1 MDTRLVSLL
10 LLLLLPGV
18 LSLSVSLDS
27 LTSRQLRAALQTESG
42 LSVYW
47 CKSQVATVLPLSS
60 PLSSPLLSS
69 PLRPDQIINCLTLL
83 VLPPLNL
90 TNHKFY
96 YCDCYGRGGCG
107 GCWVTQLVGKQR
119 NEKDLAGP
127 ARQREFPPLTS
138 HCTARLLSDKRPVVC
153 PDMRRHFV

>member
-1 MDTRLVSLL
+1 MMDTRLASL
-10 LLLLLPGV
+10 LLLLLPGA

-27 LTSRQLRAALQTESG
+27 LTSRHLRAALETESR

-60 PLSSPLLSS
+60 PLPSPPLSS
-69 PLRPDQIINCLTLL
+69 LRPDQIINCLTLL
-83 VLPPLNL
+83 LLPPLNL

-107 GCWVTQLVGKQR
+107 ECWVTQLVGKQR

-127 ARQREFPPLTS
+127 ARRREFPPLTS

>member
-1 MDTRLVSLL
+1 MDTRLASL

-27 LTSRQLRAALQTESG
+27 LTSRQLRVALETESG

-47 CKSQVATVLPLSS
+47 CKSQVATVLPLSLLLPS
-60 PLSSPLLSS
+60 PPLSS
-69 PLRPDQIINCLTLL
+69 LRPDQIINCLTLL

-96 YCDCYGRGGCG
+96 YCDCYGRGGR
-107 GCWVTQLVGKQR
+107 GCVWVTQLVGKQR

-127 ARQREFPPLTS
+127 ARQRESPPLTS